1 MLPSV
6 SVIVPAYNAQQTIG
20 ACVTAILHNDY
31 AGRME
36 LWVVDDA
43 STDNTAELARQ
54 AGATVLSGGKL
65 HRTGARNL
73 GARHATGEIL
83 LFTDSDCVPHPDW
96 VTQMVAKFVADPQV
110 MGVKG
115 VYTCQQ
121 SHPIARF
128 TQIECEERYDHMA
141 KLPEINMI
149 DTYAAGFRRDIFLQV
164 GGFDE
169 GLAILEDQDLSFRL
183 AAQGLRMVF
192 APAAKVQHTHL
203 THAWR
208 YARRKFHFAEWKPTI
223 LRRYPNRLWSDSRAP
238 QYMKLQML
246 LAWAWLAPLGVG
258 LCYAPALWGVLL
270 VGVAFVLSSVPFLAR
285 TVRRDPAILPI
296 VLPMLWVRAASL
308 MAGMVKGM
316 AASDGAMRHH

>member
-6 SVIVPAYNAQQTIG
+6 SIVVPAYNAHKTIG
-20 ACVTAILHNDY
+20 ACVTAILSNDY

-54 AGATVLSGGKL
+54 AGAMVLSAGKL
-65 HRTGARNL
+65 YRTGARNL
-73 GARHATGEIL
+73 GARHATGDIL
-83 LFTDSDCVPHPDW
+83 LFTDSDCVPHRDW
-96 VTQMVAKFVADPQV
+96 VAQMVAKFVADPLV

-128 TQIECEERYDHMA
+128 TQIECEERYDRMA
-141 KLPEINMI
+141 KRAEINMI
-149 DTYAAGFRRDIFLQV
+149 DTYAAGFRREVFLQV

-169 GLAILEDQDLSFRL
+169 SLAILEDQDLSFRL
-183 AAQGLRMVF
+183 AAQGLRLVF

-203 THAWR
+203 TNAWR
-208 YARRKFHFAEWKPTI
+208 YARRKFHFAEWKPTV
-223 LRRYPNRLWSDSRAP
+223 LRRFPNRLWSDSRAP

-246 LAWAWLAPLGVG
+246 LAWAWLVPLGVG
-258 LCYAPALWGVLL
+258 WFYPLAVWGVLL
-270 VGVAFVLSSVPFLAR
+270 VGLAFVLSSLPFLSR
-285 TVRRDPAILPI
+285 TLRRDPTILPI
-296 VLPMLWVRAASL
+296 VLPMLWLRAASL
-308 MAGMVKGM
+308 MAGMLVGTVRLVR
-316 AASDGAMRHH
+316 GNR